1 MGRRVLVIV
10 VVNQFPGADF
20 DEVLEVLLGLVEEV
34 AETQKSDEENVPAL
48 HEIIINGI
56 LLIRFKS
63 KL

>member
-10 VVNQFPGADF
+10 VVYQLSFADF
-20 DEVLEVLLGLVEEV
+20 DEVLEVLLGLGEEV

-56 LLIRFKS
+56 LV
-63 KL
+63 